1 MSRRIFCFVI
11 SISCVL
17 LTAPSLLAGD
27 LAKYREFQFGTSLS
41 AVAKQ
46 RGMQQTSEVKVVHER
61 PVLIQELQW
70 QPLRSYRSD
79 YATDPVKEIILGFY
93 NGELFQMVVNYD
105 RFKTEG
111 ITPEDMIEAISK
123 IYGTATRTTAEIT
136 YHSVYTEVSKVIA
149 RWEDPEYSYNL
160 VGSSDRPNF
169 TLVLFSKRLD
179 ALASAATIEAVRME
193 KEEAPQR
200 EIDARQKQEEDR
212 RLQLD
217 KARLVNKPAFR
228 P

>member
-11 SISCVL
+11 SISCAL

-46 RGMQQTSEVKVVHER
+46 EGIETSEAKVIHER

-70 QPLRSYRSD
+70 QPLQSHRSD
-79 YATDPVKEIILGFY
+79 YATDPVKEITLGFY
-93 NGELFQMVVNYD
+93 NGELFQMVVDYD

-111 ITPEDMIEAISK
+111 MTPEDMVEAISK
-123 IYGTATRTTAEIT
+123 VYGTATRPVAEIS
-136 YHSVYTEVSKVIA
+136 YHSVYAEVSKVIA

-169 TLVLFSKRLD
+169 ALVLFSKRLD
-179 ALASAATIEAVRME
+179 ALASAAAIEAVRME

-200 EIDARQKQEEDR
+200 EIDARQKQEEEQR
-212 RLQLD
+212 VQLG
-217 KARLVNKPAFR
+217 KARLLNKPTFR